1 MNDEKNED
9 SNRILNFQWA
19 TSTEKTQDT
28 TDDTLLLYAH
38 LEMKRKKNPLINLQ
52 FRQLHQFSIWHY
64 NLIMCTLPYNAKV
77 VKGGGGGDGP
87 TTPALSKQVV
97 EKIHSH
103 RSCLHKHFEKG
114 AVWSI

>member
-38 LEMKRKKNPLINLQ
+38 LEMKKKT
-52 FRQLHQFSIWHY
+52 HW
-64 NLIMCTLPYNAKV
+64 
-77 VKGGGGGDGP
+77 
-87 TTPALSKQVV
+87 
-97 EKIHSH
+97 
-103 RSCLHKHFEKG
+103 
-114 AVWSI
+114 